1 MKKNYAVIG
10 LGLFGGSIVKT
21 LINNNQEVLAIDK
34 DEALVDSYQN
44 IATEAVIADAENED
58 ALIQLGIGSFDNV
71 FIAIADN
78 MEASIMATLLCK
90 ELGVKNIICKAEND
104 RHEQVLK
111 KIGADEVIQ
120 PEKLIGQQAALKAI
134 DPNILNNFPLTS
146 NMSVSEIK
154 LANQRLG
161 QKDLSGANIAGNF
174 NLKIITLNK
183 NNTDDLQ
190 INPSVNT
197 QFDIGDTI
205 TVIGKQTD
213 IDDFEKRVM

>member
-34 DEALVDSYQN
+34 DESLVDSYQN

-120 PEKLIGQQAALKAI
+120 PEKLIGKQAALKAI

-161 QKDLSGANIAGNF
+161 QKDLNGANIAGNF

>member
-34 DEALVDSYQN
+34 DETLVDSYQN